1 MIRKVLAAGL
11 LTGVALAGAATAA
24 ADPDPAAPVVDAQAP
39 AAPDA
44 PAPDAPAAPGLTEHP
59 GTRSGNG
66 LTDAFSHPYELQLG
80 QAPSNAIGYDPSL
93 NNPLSQSDFLNP
105 KRYRVPGDEA
115 DNQYALQPGVDGP
128 FARVDGL
135 KGTHAMLHG
144 ALGRMPHEQMSQPL
158 PGTAPPPGTNIPVGE
173 LGNLDDPEAATVP
186 VYGTA
191 PAPAG
196 SAPRLAQPAPPVE
209 GAPAP

>member
-11 LTGVALAGAATAA
+11 LTGVALA
-24 ADPDPAAPVVDAQAP
+24 DAQAP

-105 KRYRVPGDEA
+105 KRYRVPGAEA

-209 GAPAP
+209 DAPAP